1 MVEFKELIGQYAQEL
16 STLIG
21 YIILAIHGL

>member
-16 STLIG
+16 SILIA
-21 YIILAIHGL
+21 YIISAIHGL